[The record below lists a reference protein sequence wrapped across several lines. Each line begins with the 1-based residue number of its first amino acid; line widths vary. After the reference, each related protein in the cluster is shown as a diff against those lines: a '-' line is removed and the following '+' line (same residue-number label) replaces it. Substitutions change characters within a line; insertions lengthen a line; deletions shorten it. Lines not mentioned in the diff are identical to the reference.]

1 MAAPLEGIRVLEVA
15 NWLAAPSAAALMRD
29 LGAEVVKVEPPSGD
43 VFRHFDL
50 GAQFP
55 KADLRINYAFEFD
68 NRGK

>member
-29 LGAEVVKVEPPSGD
+29 LGAEVVKVEPPTGD
-43 VFRHFDL
+43 VFRQFDL
-50 GAQFP
+50 RSQFP
-55 KADLRINYAFEFD
+55 DAEFAINYAFEFD